1 MLSREDVPS
10 RFEMDVRDEFPDRV
24 EDPLRFDVL
33 PRVDDPRFLVE
44 RLPLETF
51 ELFPVVFD

>member
-1 MLSREDVPS
+1 
-10 RFEMDVRDEFPDRV
+10 MDVRDEFPDRV